1 MLCIK
6 NDLTVESL
14 IILRIK
20 HIEKEK
26 KNLLLTAEKP
36 ELTECQR
43 GIDRSEVYYHKRL
56 IQFADALQPN
66 PIPESWIKRITEVL
80 TTDFLSFEKWTRRG
94 PFHTSTHGF
103 PRFRCS
109 SKTYLHM
116 PFRIYILEILNRFL
130 LWWDFSRDVVPSFWK
145 AHSKDIILPSYSR

>member
-6 NDLTVESL
+6 NYSTVESL

-36 ELTECQR
+36 ELAECQR

-56 IQFADALQPN
+56 IKFADALQPN

-80 TTDFLSFEKWTRRG
+80 TTDFLSFEKWPGRG
-94 PFHTSTHGF
+94 PFHTSTHGLLCF
-103 PRFRCS
+103 WCS
-109 SKTYLHM
+109 SKIYLYM
-116 PFRIYILEILNRFL
+116 PFRISILEILNSGEIFPGML
-130 LWWDFSRDVVPSFWK
+130 YPPSGK
-145 AHSKDIILPSYSR
+145 RIPKI